1 MNIFMEAA
9 HGHEEVA
16 MSVWEEAW
24 SIFTD
29 PSHIM
34 AELGWTIIQDVI
46 LVWLLYGTLWKKVIL
61 PRLHEKFDKEHKIV
75 HHDDDRITVVEH
87 KHDDH
92 DHRI

>member
-1 MNIFMEAA
+1 MENA
-9 HGHEEVA
+9 G

-29 PSHIM
+29 PGHIV

-61 PRLHEKFDKEHKIV
+61 PKLHEKFDKEHA
-75 HHDDDRITVVEH
+75 IT
-87 KHDDH
+87 HDDH
-92 DHRI
+92 QDHAI